1 MVNRSSTILAWHE
14 NKHQQARLSTIF
26 DVTDENKSVL
36 NAFDVTDE
44 NKSVLNAHE
53 LMNIYM

>member
-1 MVNRSSTILAWHE
+1 MRTNV
-14 NKHQQARLSTIF
+14 KQACLST
-26 DVTDENKSVL
+26 T
-36 NAFDVTDE
+36 FDVTDE